1 MPPVDSRTSA
11 PRVVVIDDWDGI
23 AERSPSIARLREL
36 AEVIVLGRSS
46 EDELV
51 AVAEGASVIVPIR
64 EHRQIT
70 GTLLSRLPALRH
82 IAQTGGGIAHIDEAA
97 TVAAGVT
104 ISRTGGA
111 SAHSVAELVVAMMIA
126 SRRSLFTAHSS
137 LAQGRWERPLGEQ
150 LAGSTLGVVGLG
162 ATGLLV
168 ARLGTALGMNVL
180 VCSRRAEGG
189 RIGGYPAAGLDE
201 LCTRADVVSLHVEL
215 SSETAG
221 MVGQRQLRAIGARG
235 LLINAARAAL
245 VVEDELIAALDSGEL
260 GAAALDVF
268 HREPPEPMDR
278 LIAHPSVVAI
288 PHLGW
293 RTTATMEAYLEAAVE
308 NIVTWLNAGNRN
320 ERTEDG

>member
-1 MPPVDSRTSA
+1 ML
-11 PRVVVIDDWDGI
+11 DDWDGI
-23 AERSPSIARLREL
+23 AEGSPSIARLREL
-36 AEVIVLGRSS
+36 VEVTVLGRSS

-51 AVAEGASVIVPIR
+51 AAAEGASVIVPIR

-70 GTLLSRLPALRH
+70 GALLSRLPALRH

-97 TVAAGVT
+97 TAAAGVT

-137 LAQGRWERPLGEQ
+137 LARGRWERPLGGQ
-150 LAGSTLGVVGLG
+150 LAGTTLGVVGLG
-162 ATGLLV
+162 ATGRLV
-168 ARLGTALGMNVL
+168 AQAGAALGMSVL

-189 RIGGYPAAGLDE
+189 RIDVYPAVDLDE
-201 LCTRADVVSLHVEL
+201 LCRRADIVSLHVEL
-215 SSETAG
+215 SSETTG
-221 MVGQRQLRAIGARG
+221 MIGRSQLRAIGEKG
-235 LLINAARAAL
+235 LLVNAARAAL
-245 VVEDELIAALDSGEL
+245 VVEGDLIAALDSGEL

-268 HREPPEPMDR
+268 HNEPPHLSSP
-278 LIAHPSVVAI
+278 LISHPSVVAL

-293 RTTATMEAYLEAAVE
+293 RTTATMEAYLVGAVE
-308 NIVTWLNAGNRN
+308 NIVTWLDAGNRN